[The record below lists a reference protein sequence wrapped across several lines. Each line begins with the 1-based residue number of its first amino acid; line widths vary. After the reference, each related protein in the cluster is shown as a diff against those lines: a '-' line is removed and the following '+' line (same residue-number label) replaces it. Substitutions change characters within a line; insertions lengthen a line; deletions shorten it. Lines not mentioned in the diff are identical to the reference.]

1 MTLLSSSYE
10 VLAYRTEAKEKFER
24 VLENFR
30 TREKG
35 YIVLTEGES
44 NEIRTFSNS
53 LAARLEVKSIFI
65 PHKAKDILAEIK
77 IGGKLIIYNFE
88 NILHWPENV
97 RKQTLSSIFSKRNEI
112 CLALAYRP
120 EKSSDLYEE
129 PEFRKI
135 VNEADFTVKLK
146 PLSEAEVDRLVELF
160 FKDKPGLTYERDI
173 ILLLRQTAGGKPKK
187 ILALLKQLAIEA
199 QRTEKK
205 VITKSLLEE
214 ISH

>member
-1 MTLLSSSYE
+1 MIFLPFSDE
-10 VLAYRTEAKEKFER
+10 VPAYRKEAKDKFER

-30 TREKG
+30 TRKKG
-35 YIVLTEGES
+35 YIVLIEGES
-44 NEIRTFSNS
+44 KEIRTFSDS
-53 LAARLEVKSIFI
+53 LAARLGVKSIYI
-65 PHKAKDILAEIK
+65 SHEARDVRTEIK
-77 IGGKLIIYNFE
+77 SGRKVIIYNFE
-88 NILHWPENV
+88 KMLHWPENV
-97 RKQTLSSIFSKRNEI
+97 RKEILSLIFSKRNEI

-120 EKSSDLYEE
+120 EKSSELCEE

-135 VNEADFTVKLK
+135 VNEADFIMKLK

-160 FKDKPGLTYERDI
+160 FRDKPGLTYEGDI
-173 ILLLRQTAGGKPKK
+173 IPLLRQTAGGKPKK
-187 ILALLKQLAIEA
+187 ILALLEQLAIEA